1 MWNSFVAAA
10 WVTAVALLQSSARE
24 LTHAFRCGQTKKKKK
39 KDKCDK
45 QIIQHD
51 NNSSPNLRIK
61 HYPHTAFVRAPLLT
75 LPTPCFLFL
84 IVF

>member
-39 KDKCDK
+39 KG
-45 QIIQHD
+45 
-51 NNSSPNLRIK
+51 
-61 HYPHTAFVRAPLLT
+61 
-75 LPTPCFLFL
+75 
-84 IVF
+84 